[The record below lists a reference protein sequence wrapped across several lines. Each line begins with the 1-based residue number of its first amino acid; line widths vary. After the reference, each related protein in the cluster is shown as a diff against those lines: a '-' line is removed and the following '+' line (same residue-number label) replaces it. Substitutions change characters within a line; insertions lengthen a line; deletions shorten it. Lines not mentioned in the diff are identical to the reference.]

1 RAAPGR
7 SAVPAACRSPDPP
20 APARRCRLWCQRA
33 WGGSITHFMAC
44 HTHRPPYEG
53 SKMKAERVVELDLG
67 CTPEAAVSGAI
78 LVQTEQ
84 SVFLSFSAM
93 RPTDRMSPR
102 GSPYTEDAGVALVE
116 FKTCAVT
123 KFGYPN

>member
-1 RAAPGR
+1 
-7 SAVPAACRSPDPP
+7 
-20 APARRCRLWCQRA
+20 
-33 WGGSITHFMAC
+33 
-44 HTHRPPYEG
+44 
-53 SKMKAERVVELDLG
+53 

-123 KFGYPN
+123 KFGYPNDEASRSIPRTRGLSYGIFEVLTSYWIRELTELNRYSFPDTPEDTLSR